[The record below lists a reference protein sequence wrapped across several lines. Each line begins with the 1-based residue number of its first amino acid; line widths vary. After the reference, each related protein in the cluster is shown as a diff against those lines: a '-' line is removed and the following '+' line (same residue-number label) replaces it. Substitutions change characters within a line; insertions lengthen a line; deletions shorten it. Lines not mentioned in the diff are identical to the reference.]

1 MHAPSISHDL
11 SFCAGVLS
19 DFRNRREV
27 DRPRADYT
35 ECLAQD
41 FADYYGYN
49 RELVDVFT
57 QLFSPAEAVQFFE
70 ANEAPRPVTLRVNTL
85 KTRRRELAQAL
96 VNRGVNL
103 DPLGSW
109 TKVRRRSACVFC
121 HFPPRMMKIYD
132 DLCEVGLR
140 PYLC

>member
-1 MHAPSISHDL
+1 M
-11 SFCAGVLS
+11 S
-19 DFRNRREV
+19 DFRSRREA
-27 DRPRADYT
+27 DRPRSDYT

-49 RELVDVFT
+49 RELVDVFM

-109 TKVRRRSACVFC
+109 TKVRRPPQPAWSP
-121 HFPPRMMKIYD
+121 FPTD
-132 DLCEVGLR
+132 DIL
-140 PYLC
+140 

>member
-1 MHAPSISHDL
+1 MRVRALPGRSPPYFFGALL
-11 SFCAGVLS
+11 SAGVLS
-19 DFRNRREV
+19 DFRSRREA
-27 DRPRADYT
+27 DRPRADYV

-109 TKVRRRSACVFC
+109 TKVSA
-121 HFPPRMMKIYD
+121 RLWD
-132 DLCEVGLR
+132 
-140 PYLC
+140 

>member
-1 MHAPSISHDL
+1 M
-11 SFCAGVLS
+11 
-19 DFRNRREV
+19 
-27 DRPRADYT
+27 

-109 TKVRRRSACVFC
+109 TKVSACPVAQT
-121 HFPPRMMKIYD
+121 
-132 DLCEVGLR
+132 
-140 PYLC
+140 